1 MSGVNAGADSRGKIA
16 SMPDELTA
24 IIEQVGEW
32 FIASCPEVPEANG
45 QGRTREAA
53 RASLGEA
60 IRLILEDRREDGL
73 RGVSADFPEETVVVK
88 EKLERDEA
96 FEKAA
101 RHVLEKNAELYQRL
115 SGK

>member
-1 MSGVNAGADSRGKIA
+1 
-16 SMPDELTA
+16 MPDEFTA
-24 IIEQVGEW
+24 MIEQVGEW
-32 FIASCPEVPEANG
+32 FIASCLEVPEANG

-53 RASLGEA
+53 RSSLGEA
-60 IRLILEDRREDGL
+60 IRLILEDRREQGL
-73 RGVSADFPEETVVVK
+73 HRVSADFPEQTVVVT

-101 RHVLEKNAELYQRL
+101 RHALTKNAELYDRL

>member
-1 MSGVNAGADSRGKIA
+1 
-16 SMPDELTA
+16 MPDEFTA
-24 IIEQVGEW
+24 MIEQVGEW
-32 FIASCPEVPEANG
+32 FVASCPEVPEANG

-60 IRLILEDRREDGL
+60 IRLILEDRREEGL
-73 RGVSADFPEETVVVK
+73 GRISADFPEETVVVR

-96 FEKAA
+96 FERAA
-101 RHVLEKNAELYQRL
+101 CDVVAKNAELYERL

>member
-1 MSGVNAGADSRGKIA
+1 
-16 SMPDELTA
+16 MPDEFTA

-32 FIASCPEVPEANG
+32 FIASCPEVPEANR
-45 QGRTREAA
+45 QGRTREEA

-60 IRLILEDRREDGL
+60 IKLILEDRREE
-73 RGVSADFPEETVVVK
+73 DFPEQTVVVT

-101 RHVLEKNAELYQRL
+101 RNVLAKNADLYQRL